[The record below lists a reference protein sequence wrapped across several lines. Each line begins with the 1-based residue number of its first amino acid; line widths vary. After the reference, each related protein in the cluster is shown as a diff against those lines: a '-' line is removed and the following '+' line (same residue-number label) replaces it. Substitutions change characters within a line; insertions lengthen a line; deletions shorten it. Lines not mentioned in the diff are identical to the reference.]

1 MKGDAMRLLISAC
14 LLLVACGDLN
24 RVGRAPEFSP
34 VQNSYEHSA
43 MYSNLPVSADD
54 RGPTDHSSLWTS
66 QRNSLLGDQR
76 AQRRGDILTVVVEI
90 DDQAQF
96 SDTTGRSRSGS
107 ESMGLPSLF
116 GIPQRLDATLP
127 DGASSASLVS
137 AASSSTFSGNGSV
150 ARNEKVTLRL
160 AVTIVEEL
168 PNGVLRIEGQQEV
181 RVNNELR
188 QLLISGYVRPDDI
201 SRQNEI
207 TYDKIAEAQI
217 SYGGRGLLTDAQ
229 QPRYGQQ
236 LIDQLV
242 PF

>member
-1 MKGDAMRLLISAC
+1 MQRTLIATF
-14 LLLVACGDLN
+14 LLLAACGDLN

-34 VQNSYEHSA
+34 MRNSYEHSA
-43 MYSNLPVSADD
+43 MYSTLPVEADPELPVD
-54 RGPTDHSSLWTS
+54 QSSLWTS
-66 QRNSLLGDQR
+66 QRTSLLGDHR

-90 DDQAQF
+90 DDKASF

-116 GIPQRLDATLP
+116 GIPQRLDSNLP

-137 AASSSTFSGNGSV
+137 ATSSSTFTGNGTV

-229 QPRYGQQ
+229 QPRFGQQ
-236 LIDQLV
+236 ILDQVL

>member
-1 MKGDAMRLLISAC
+1 MNKMRRVLVLG
-14 LLLVACGDLN
+14 LLLAGCGDLN
-24 RVGRAPEFSP
+24 RVGRAPEFTP
-34 VQNSYEHSA
+34 VQNSYQHSA
-43 MYSNLPVSADD
+43 MYSTLPISTDD
-54 RGPTDHSSLWTS
+54 RGPVDHSSLWTS
-66 QRNSLLGDQR
+66 QRTSLLGDHR
-76 AQRRGDILTVVVEI
+76 AGSRGDILTVVVEI

-96 SDTTGRSRSGS
+96 ANSTDRTRTGR
-107 ESMGLPSLF
+107 ETMGVPSLF
-116 GIPQRLDATLP
+116 GIPQRLDADLP
-127 DGASSASLVS
+127 PGATSASLVATNS
-137 AASSSTFSGNGSV
+137 NSTFSGNGAV

-160 AVTIVEEL
+160 AVTVVEEL

-207 TYDKIAEAQI
+207 TYDKIAQAQI
-217 SYGGRGLLTDAQ
+217 SYGGRGLVTDAQ

-236 LIDQLV
+236 LVDQLV

>member
-1 MKGDAMRLLISAC
+1 MRLKMLAAC

-24 RVGRAPEFSP
+24 RVGRAPEFTP
-34 VQNSYEHSA
+34 MENSYEHSA
-43 MYSNLPVSADD
+43 MYSNLPVSSDD
-54 RGPTDHSSLWTS
+54 RAPTDHSSLWTS
-66 QRNSLLGDQR
+66 QRSSLLGDHR
-76 AQRRGDILTVVVEI
+76 AQRTGDILTVVVEI

-107 ESMGLPSLF
+107 ENMGMPSLF
-116 GIPQRLDATLP
+116 GIPQRLDATMP
-127 DGASSASLVS
+127 AGASASSLVS
-137 AASSSTFSGNGSV
+137 ASSSSTFNGNGSV
-150 ARNEKVTLRL
+150 SRNESVTLRL

-207 TYDKIAEAQI
+207 TYDKIAQAQI

-236 LIDQLV
+236 LVDQLV

>member
-1 MKGDAMRLLISAC
+1 MRRIWLLCIFLA
-14 LLLVACGDLN
+14 ACGDLS

-34 VQNSYEHSA
+34 LRGSNENAA
-43 MYSNLPVSADD
+43 MYSTLPVEVEPEGPVDD
-54 RGPTDHSSLWTS
+54 SSLWTS
-66 QRNSLLGDQR
+66 QRSSLLGDHR

-96 SDTTGRSRSGS
+96 QDTTGRSRSGT
-107 ESMGLPSLF
+107 ESMGVPSLF
-116 GIPQRLDATLP
+116 GIPQRLDASLP
-127 DGASSASLVS
+127 DGASAASLVS
-137 AASSSTFSGNGSV
+137 ASSSSTFSGNGSV
-150 ARNEKVTLRL
+150 SRNEKVTLRL

-236 LIDQLV
+236 IVDQLL

>member
-1 MKGDAMRLLISAC
+1 MKRLLIS
-14 LLLVACGDLN
+14 LTLVLSGCGDLN

-34 VQNSYEHSA
+34 MQNSYEHSA
-43 MYSNLPVSADD
+43 MYSNLPVAAEDQ
-54 RGPTDHSSLWTS
+54 GPTDDSSLWTS
-66 QRNSLLGDQR
+66 QRSSLLGDHR

-96 SDTTGRSRSGS
+96 SDTTARSRAGS
-107 ESMGLPSLF
+107 ENMGMPSLF
-116 GIPQRLDATLP
+116 GIPQRLDAVLP
-127 DGASSASLVS
+127 EGANAASLVS
-137 AASSSTFSGNGSV
+137 TSSSSNFSGNGSV
-150 ARNEKVTLRL
+150 NRNERVTLRL

-168 PNGVLRIEGQQEV
+168 PNGVLRVEGQQEV

-236 LIDQLV
+236 IVDQLI

>member
-1 MKGDAMRLLISAC
+1 MNRPLIASV
-14 LLLVACGDLN
+14 LLLAACGDLN

-34 VQNSYEHSA
+34 MRNSNAHSA
-43 MYSNLPVSADD
+43 MYSTLPLEAEAKLPVDQ
-54 RGPTDHSSLWTS
+54 SSLWTS
-66 QRNSLLGDQR
+66 RRTSLLGDHR

-90 DDQAQF
+90 DDNASF
-96 SDTTGRSRSGS
+96 SDSTGRSRSGS

-116 GIPQRLDATLP
+116 GIPQRLNEALPGGAT
-127 DGASSASLVS
+127 SASLVS
-137 AASSSTFSGNGSV
+137 ANSSSTFSGNGSV
-150 ARNEKVTLRL
+150 SRNERVTLRL
-160 AVTIVEEL
+160 AVTIVNVL

-188 QLLISGYVRPDDI
+188 QLLISGYVRPDDV

-236 LIDQLV
+236 ILDQVL

>member
-1 MKGDAMRLLISAC
+1 MKRLLITLILPLA
-14 LLLVACGDLN
+14 ACGDLN

-34 VQNSYEHSA
+34 MQNSYEHSA
-43 MYSNLPVSADD
+43 MYSNLPIETAEE
-54 RGPTDHSSLWTS
+54 GPTEDSSLWTS
-66 QRNSLLGDQR
+66 QRSSLLGDHR

-96 SDTTGRSRSGS
+96 SDTTARSRAGS
-107 ESMGLPSLF
+107 ENMGMPSLF
-116 GIPQRLDATLP
+116 GIPQRLNETLP
-127 DGASSASLVS
+127 DGANAASLVS
-137 AASSSTFSGNGSV
+137 TSSSSNFSGNGSV
-150 ARNEKVTLRL
+150 NRNEKVTLRL

-207 TYDKIAEAQI
+207 TYDKVAEAQI

-236 LIDQLV
+236 IVDQLM

>member
-1 MKGDAMRLLISAC
+1 MRRMIPLCVVLAG
-14 LLLVACGDLN
+14 CGDLN

-34 VQNSYEHSA
+34 MQASYEHSA
-43 MYSNLPVSADD
+43 MYSTLPVSTDE

-66 QRNSLLGDQR
+66 QRSSLLGDHR
-76 AQRRGDILTVVVEI
+76 ASARGDILTVVVEI

-96 SDTTGRSRSGS
+96 ANSTDRTRGGAET
-107 ESMGLPSLF
+107 MGMPQLF

-127 DGASSASLVS
+127 PGASSASLVS
-137 AASSSTFSGNGSV
+137 TRSNSTFSGDGSV

-160 AVTIVEEL
+160 AVTVVEEL

-188 QLLISGYVRPDDI
+188 QLIISGYVRPDDV
-201 SRQNEI
+201 SRKNEV
-207 TYDKIAEAQI
+207 TYDKIAQAQI
-217 SYGGRGLLTDAQ
+217 SYGGRGLIMDAQ

-236 LIDQLV
+236 LVDQLV

>member
-1 MKGDAMRLLISAC
+1 MRQFLVIA
-14 LLLVACGDLN
+14 LLLLAACGDLN

-34 VQNSYEHSA
+34 MRSSGEYSA
-43 MYSNLPVSADD
+43 MYSTLPIEAESELPVDQ
-54 RGPTDHSSLWTS
+54 SSLWTA
-66 QRNSLLGDQR
+66 QRTSLLGDHR

-90 DDQAQF
+90 DDKASF
-96 SDTTGRSRSGS
+96 SDSTGRSRSGS
-107 ESMGLPSLF
+107 ETMGLPSLF
-116 GIPQRLDATLP
+116 GIPQRLDAALP
-127 DGASSASLVS
+127 DGATSASLVS
-137 AASSSTFSGNGSV
+137 SNSSSTFAGNGTV

-168 PNGVLRIEGQQEV
+168 PNGILRIEGQQEV

-207 TYDKIAEAQI
+207 TYDKIAQAQI
-217 SYGGRGLLTDAQ
+217 SYGGRGLLSDAQ
-229 QPRYGQQ
+229 QPRLGQQ
-236 LIDQLV
+236 FLDQVL

>member
-1 MKGDAMRLLISAC
+1 MRLMISLC
-14 LLLVACGDLN
+14 LPLGLLPAACGDLN

-34 VQNSYEHSA
+34 MQNSYEHSA
-43 MYSNLPVSADD
+43 MYSDLPVSTEES
-54 RGPTDHSSLWTS
+54 GPTDQSSLWTS
-66 QRNSLLGDQR
+66 QRSSLLGDHR

-107 ESMGLPSLF
+107 ENMGMPSLF
-116 GIPQRLDATLP
+116 GIPQRLDAVLP
-127 DGASSASLVS
+127 PGASSGSLVS
-137 AASSSTFSGNGSV
+137 TSSSSTFSGNGSI

-160 AVTIVEEL
+160 AVTVVEEL

-181 RVNNELR
+181 RVNSELR

-201 SRQNEI
+201 SRQNEV

-236 LIDQLV
+236 IVDHLA

>member
-1 MKGDAMRLLISAC
+1 MRLMIISC
-14 LLLVACGDLN
+14 LFLVACGDLN
-24 RVGRAPEFSP
+24 RVGRAPEFTP
-34 VQNSYEHSA
+34 MQNSYEHSA
-43 MYSNLPVSADD
+43 MYSNLPISADD
-54 RGPTDHSSLWTS
+54 SGPTDQSSLWTS
-66 QRNSLLGDQR
+66 QRSSLLGDHR
-76 AQRRGDILTVVVEI
+76 AQRSGDILTVVVEI
-90 DDQAQF
+90 NDQAQF

-107 ESMGLPSLF
+107 ENMGMPSLF
-116 GIPQRLDATLP
+116 GIPQRLDANSP
-127 DGASSASLVS
+127 AGASSASLVS
-137 AASSSTFSGNGSV
+137 ASSSSTFSGNGAV

-207 TYDKIAEAQI
+207 TYDKIAQAQI

-236 LIDQLV
+236 LVDQLV